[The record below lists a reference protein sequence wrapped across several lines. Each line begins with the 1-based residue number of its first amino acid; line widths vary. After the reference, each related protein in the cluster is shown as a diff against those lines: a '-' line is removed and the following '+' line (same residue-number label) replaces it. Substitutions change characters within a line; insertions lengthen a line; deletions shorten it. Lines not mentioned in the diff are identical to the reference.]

1 MTGPFKSDRP
11 QPDPVSRGVFEAL
24 TESDTNPVW
33 KAFVRFICNPGPED
47 YTALAGW
54 SDRTIAAVTNAIA
67 YVEQMRA
74 AAKDF
79 TRARIEVAAC
89 FSDLEGAFIEHIL
102 EGPQSEEILC
112 VAYGFRQR
120 HTESFFIKRID
131 IMHFVGTTNEIVPT
145 GPYLSL
151 EECISY
157 VREYMIGRCR
167 NSLVSINF
175 TSPIPT
181 AFIEEVIIAA
191 CPLMGTLFTIN
202 GKLCVRSSESPFL
215 ELGT

>member
-1 MTGPFKSDRP
+1 MTGHFKSDRP
-11 QPDPVSRGVFEAL
+11 QSDPVSRGVFEAL

-47 YTALAGW
+47 CTALDEW

-67 YVEQMRA
+67 YVEQMRT

-79 TRARIEVAAC
+79 TNARIEVAAC
-89 FSDLEGAFIEHIL
+89 FSDLEDAFIEHIR
-102 EGPQSEEILC
+102 EGPQSEEMLC
-112 VAYGFRQR
+112 VAYGRRQR

-131 IMHFVGTTNEIVPT
+131 MMHFVGTTNEIFPT

-151 EECISY
+151 DECISY
-157 VREYMIGRCR
+157 VRKYMMGRCR
-167 NSLVSINF
+167 NSLISINF
-175 TSPIPT
+175 TSPIPNS
-181 AFIEEVIIAA
+181 FIEEMIIAA
-191 CPLMGTLFTIN
+191 CPLTGTLFTIN
-202 GKLCVRSSESPFL
+202 GKLCVRSSESPFV